1 MDQRLKLVALFFF
14 VAFLV
19 VSGKLFY
26 WQILQKQ
33 NLSAL
38 AARQHDTEQEVPAPR
53 GKILSQDNFPLVL
66 NQKVFLLYLNPQEVK
81 LSPTALRNQLKP
93 FLKEGEE
100 IKDYPK
106 TGVWFPLLKDLDEE
120 TKKEI
125 EKLEIA
131 GLGFEESEK
140 RFYPEASMAAQ
151 LLGFVGE
158 DDKGQPKGY
167 FGLEGYYDSEL
178 RGKAGRRFFE
188 KDALGRPLPLTEE
201 WEERSI
207 AGRNLF
213 LNLDR
218 PLQFMVEEYLKKG
231 IAKYGASSGW
241 VAIMNPQNGAVLA
254 MAAYPSYDPSLYSR
268 FEPDLYRN
276 PLISSAFEPGSIF
289 KVITMAAA
297 IDARAIKPEET
308 CSRCAGPRQIGEYL
322 IKTWNEKYYPNS
334 SMTEIIVHSDNVGM
348 VYVGE
353 KLGLNRF
360 YDYLKRFGLGEK
372 TKIDLQGEVVP
383 PLREKKDWFELDLA
397 AATFG
402 QGIALT
408 PIQMLSA
415 VSAIANGGKL
425 YQPQVVKKIFEE
437 SRSMTIEPVKKG
449 NPISPN
455 TAKIV
460 TQMMVQAV
468 ENGEAKWAKPKGYQ
482 IAGKTGTAQ
491 IPIAGHYDPEKTLA
505 SFIGFAPADN
515 PRFAMIVSLKEPKTS
530 PWGSETAAPLWF
542 EIAKEIFRLWGIPAS
557 Y

>member
-14 VAFLV
+14 LAFLV

-38 AARQHDTEQEVPAPR
+38 AARQYDTEQEVPAPR